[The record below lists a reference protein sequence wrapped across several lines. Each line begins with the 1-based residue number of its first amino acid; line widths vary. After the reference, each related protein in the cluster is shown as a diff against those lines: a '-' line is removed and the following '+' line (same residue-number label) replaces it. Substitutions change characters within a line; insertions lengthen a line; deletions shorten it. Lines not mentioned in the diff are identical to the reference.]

1 MLYFVQYY
9 LIQFNRFIM
18 ITVDQ
23 KENTYLASFSDIS
36 KLNVLNSKE
45 IESRL
50 LPLVSHA
57 ESNLTLNLSGIKFI
71 DSSGFETLLSL
82 YKTAKINNA
91 NLNLIN
97 LSDDL
102 IDLVKLVELD
112 SVFQL
117 N

>member
-1 MLYFVQYY
+1 
-9 LIQFNRFIM
+9 M
-18 ITVDQ
+18 ITVDHI
-23 KENTYLASFSDIS
+23 ENTYLASFHNMS

-45 IESRL
+45 VETQL

-82 YKTAKINNA
+82 YKTAQISNS

-97 LSDDL
+97 LSEEL
-102 IDLVKLVELD
+102 LELVKLVELD
-112 SVFQL
+112 HVFHL